1 MDHDQAL
8 AALVAAKAQC
18 SDACV
23 DETVHAPHRAA
34 VEQAYA
40 DYAAASRE
48 QAQKAVFMPDEPPGI
63 VTVSTSESNTIPTA
77 EPTTTEGA

>member
-1 MDHDQAL
+1 MNHDEAF
-8 AALVAAKAQC
+8 AALQVAKGKC

-23 DETVHAPHRAA
+23 DETVHAPHRAE

-48 QAQKAVFMPDEPPGI
+48 QAALAPFQPDEPTGI
-63 VTVSTSESNTIPTA
+63 VTI
-77 EPTTTEGA
+77 EGA